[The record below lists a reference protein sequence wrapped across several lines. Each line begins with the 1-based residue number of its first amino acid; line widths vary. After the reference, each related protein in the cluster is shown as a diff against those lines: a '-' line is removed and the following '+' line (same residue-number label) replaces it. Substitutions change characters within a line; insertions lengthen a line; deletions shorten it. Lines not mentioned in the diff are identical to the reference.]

1 MPSAEIRGAECVYE
15 VTGNGPPLVLI
26 HSIGLSTRLGW
37 RAQVPVLART
47 HRVVTYDIRGLGE
60 SAAGSEELSVAT
72 FAADLAALMDHLG
85 IARAALM
92 GVSLGGFIA
101 QAFTIAN
108 PDRVSAL
115 VLVSTACRIAA
126 GNSGAR
132 AERNARIRA
141 EGMIVAAG
149 PQLESHFADDFR
161 AAHPEVMAWYQ
172 THYCANDPAHYTAI
186 MEDLG
191 RFDCC
196 DALAAIR
203 RPTLVVAGADDA
215 GAVAGRVP
223 LESAHVLAERIPG
236 ARLEIIENAHH
247 YPQIEQPDAFNRAV
261 TAFLDGQGFEG
272 A

>member
-1 MPSAEIRGAECVYE
+1 MPSALIRGADCVYE
-15 VTGNGPPLVLI
+15 VTGTGPPLILI
-26 HSIGLSTRLGW
+26 HSIGLSTRQGW

-60 SAAGSEELSVAT
+60 SAAGAERLGVAT
-72 FAADLAALMDHLG
+72 FAADLAGLMDHLSLP
-85 IARAALM
+85 RAALM

-101 QAFTIAN
+101 QAFAIAN

-132 AERNARIRA
+132 AQRNARIRA
-141 EGMIVAAG
+141 EGMGVAAG
-149 PQLESHFADDFR
+149 PQLESHFSGAFR
-161 AAHPEVMAWYQ
+161 TAHPEIMDWYRG
-172 THYCANDPAHYTAI
+172 HYCANDPAHYTAI

-191 RFDCC
+191 TFDCC
-196 DALAAIR
+196 DRLGAIR
-203 RPTLVVAGADDA
+203 CPTLVVAGAADA

-223 LESAHVLAERIPG
+223 LESAKALCARIPG
-236 ARLEIIENAHH
+236 ARLEIIEDAHH
-247 YPQIEQPDAFNRAV
+247 YPQIEQAEAFNRAV
-261 TAFLDGQGFEG
+261 AAFLHRPAGEG